1 MNIVTLKVEMPSFT
15 DNLLSELDEQLESKR
30 QQQQFTMEV
39 NKVADKAY
47 AEVFDSAVAHFS
59 KYAEKYG
66 LEIDCTIVGALT
78 NGVAQRAFSIPMVNG
93 YNFMVLLQPLSENF
107 SETNLITYGGKYRW
121 LYGYW
126 HSTPNHYFPH
136 GGGGVG
142 TIQRIEAS
150 FVDRLK
156 NRKYDNV
163 NRIF

>member
-66 LEIDCTIVGALT
+66 LEINCTTVGFLS
-78 NGVAQRAFSIPMVNG
+78 NGVAQRAFSIPMGNG
-93 YNFMVLLQPLSENF
+93 YNFMVFLKPVPGDF
-107 SETNLITYGGKYRW
+107 SETDFVTYGGKYKW
-121 LYGYW
+121 IYDYW
-126 HSTPNHYFPH
+126 HNTPEHHFPR
-136 GGGGVG
+136 GGYVG
-142 TIQRIEAS
+142 TIQKIEAE

-156 NRKYDNV
+156 N
-163 NRIF
+163 IL

>member
-15 DNLLSELDEQLESKR
+15 DNLLSELDEKIESKR
-30 QQQQFTMEV
+30 RQQEFTREV

-66 LEIDCTIVGALT
+66 LEINCTTVGALS
-78 NGVAQRAFSIPMVNG
+78 NGVAQRSFNIPMVNG
-93 YNFMVLLQPLSENF
+93 YNFMVLLKPVPDNF
-107 SETNLITYGGKYRW
+107 SETDFITYGGKYKW
-121 LYGYW
+121 IYGYW

-136 GGGGVG
+136 GGGCVG
-142 TIQRIEAS
+142 TIQSIEVN

-156 NRKYDNV
+156 N
-163 NRIF
+163 IL